1 MSIFEAIQNYISSL
15 DYKIETSLEN
25 ITVVSILHFEDFRES
40 ENLDPYIDDTEDFLR
55 EYKKFVNAENIS
67 DFDYYA

>member
-1 MSIFEAIQNYISSL
+1 MSIFEAIQIYISSL
-15 DYKIETSLEN
+15 NYKIETSLEN
-25 ITVVSILHFEDFRES
+25 ITVISILHFEGFRES

-55 EYKKFVNAENIS
+55 EYKKFVNTENIS